1 MGSNNLLKETIDIMT
16 KNGKDVKDITHIG
29 SPNGQYEIGWEAF
42 KKLADKN
49 YNNQTQKFKVAYDLI
64 ILFSDNSW
72 MEREHDTTLEFWR
85 YHTIP
90 KRGNSK
96 SRKIKSIWGEDQTI
110 ETIYLVSSKGQRQRP

>member
-1 MGSNNLLKETIDIMT
+1 MGSSNLLKETIDIMT
-16 KNGKDVKDITHIG
+16 KNGKDVRDIIHIG

-49 YNNQTQKFKVAYDLI
+49 YNNQTQKYKVAYDLT

-72 MEREHDTTLEFWR
+72 LEREHDTTLEYWR
-85 YHTIP
+85 YHRIP

-96 SRKIKSIWGEDQTI
+96 SRKIKTVWGDDQTI
-110 ETIYLVSSKGQRQRP
+110 ETLYSIRQKVSS